1 MIDLYERSILVTKQA
16 QQRVL
21 ERGDVGEQEDE
32 IAPAIYIQVF
42 LLRTVIVSLFLYLL
56 IYFSLF
62 VSLLLSLS
70 SIYIEIS
77 LFLRFKCISSLS
89 SLFLDI

>member
-1 MIDLYERSILVTKQA
+1 MIDLYERSILGTKQA

-42 LLRTVIVSLFLYLL
+42 FTEDCYCISISISSYLFLPICLSL
-56 IYFSLF
+56 AFSLF
-62 VSLLLSLS
+62 YIYRNLS
-70 SIYIEIS
+70 
-77 LFLRFKCISSLS
+77 FFKI
-89 SLFLDI
+89 